1 MTSPPDAYHDRRIHP
16 THHAR
21 MRHAQHVRLH
31 QRRQQPHQR
40 HLHRPRACD
49 DARCGAQRGA
59 QLHHEAP
66 RRRLHAGPQG
76 RGASQVDDEQLEV
89 VHEQLPDLRGGLVSQ
104 RLRDA
109 VDALHEKRG
118 LREEARD
125 DAFCVRGEEKRDGG
139 WGVRGGRGGRAAC
152 AAGRRRE
159 RGDGASGGRCSS
171 LCRAC

>member
-1 MTSPPDAYHDRRIHP
+1 
-16 THHAR
+16 

-139 WGVRGGRGGRAAC
+139 WGAA
-152 AAGRRRE
+152 AW
-159 RGDGASGGRCSS
+159 
-171 LCRAC
+171 LCRAVSWWMVKR